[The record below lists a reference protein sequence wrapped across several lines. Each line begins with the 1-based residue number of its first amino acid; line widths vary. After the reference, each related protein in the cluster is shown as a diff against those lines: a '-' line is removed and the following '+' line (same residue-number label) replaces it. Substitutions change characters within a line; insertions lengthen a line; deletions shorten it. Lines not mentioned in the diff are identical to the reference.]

1 MMLHTERGIFTKK
14 TYDGES
20 ITVVMDLTSE
30 KGTSDR
36 YQALGHKW

>member
-1 MMLHTERGIFTKK
+1 MLHTARRNFTKK

-20 ITVVMDLTSE
+20 ITTVMDSTSE

-36 YQALGHKW
+36 YQALGYK